1 MEIILLI
8 LKIIGFVLLGVLGLA
23 LLLVLAVL
31 FVPVRYKAKGS
42 KHEDLKADGRITW
55 LLHILRIRIIYDD
68 GKLKTNGKLLF
79 FKIIDSDED
88 VEKELADDDD
98 SLFPDDIDDADFSAL
113 SGVYEEADE
122 LGNNDNCDKT
132 DDTVKKDNV
141 GKKDDTVKKDNVDKT
156 DDTVKDDVCDKT
168 GGIVKDG
175 TVEKKTDALND
186 DSSDKKTNAH
196 TTESDKVTV
205 TDPSAKNSE
214 TMGDGSSET
223 DRDSSA
229 EEEKEKLS
237 GHKVGKKMKR
247 KKDDIET
254 GEEEP
259 KKQGIVKKV
268 KNLYNIKND
277 PEARRFYHV
286 VKKRLVKIVRHIL
299 PRKLKG
305 SVRFGTGDPCST
317 GKILGA
323 AAMLYPIY
331 GGHINVEPVFEE
343 KALEFDLYLRGR
355 IRIVTVLIPALR
367 TYWSKDFKRLRK
379 KIKKAVK

>member
-214 TMGDGSSET
+214 TMGGGSSET

-355 IRIVTVLIPALR
+355 IRIVTVLIPAL
-367 TYWSKDFKRLRK
+367 
-379 KIKKAVK
+379 